1 MIVRAATGTIPGDG
15 GESTNQ
21 KPTKTMKEEYPPPY
35 CNGTVEVGE
44 EPSVLARLATRKNR
58 LLEELKR
65 VDDALEALQ
74 KNPEIGDA
82 LTKIGRAIGRL

>member
-1 MIVRAATGTIPGDG
+1 MRD
-15 GESTNQ
+15 
-21 KPTKTMKEEYPPPY
+21 EYPVPC
-35 CNGTVEVGE
+35 CNETLAKCE
-44 EPSVLARLATRKNR
+44 EPSVLARLANRKNN